1 MGAHDKPCILVSACL
16 LGDPVRYDGG
26 HKLDPAV
33 AALAPWAELVAVC
46 PEAEAGL
53 GVPREAMD
61 LVGDP
66 AGPRAMTAGTGRD
79 RTKELAA
86 VFRGQ
91 AADLAAL
98 EPDAA
103 ILKARS
109 PSCAVESA
117 RVYPQRPRQ
126 GDPAPGRG
134 MFAAELARRA
144 PLLPLAEETDLHRPE
159 PRAHLFR
166 RVFTLRRWRAARTVA
181 PDPEALRAF
190 HERERLGLLGRHPSL
205 CRRLEEIAASACTG
219 AATEAWTR
227 YEALLREAL
236 GHAPTRGTHATALQ
250 HAASTLAE
258 HLGRSDR
265 EDLGGSI
272 DAYRNGEKTLT
283 EVLAFTR
290 SLALIAGRA
299 DLANNPYL
307 APHPLEREEPG
318 AA

>member
-1 MGAHDKPCILVSACL
+1 METHARLRILVSACL

-33 AALAPWAELVAVC
+33 AGLAPWAELVAVC

-66 AGPRAMTAGTGRD
+66 AGPRAVTVETGRD

-86 VFRGQ
+86 VFRRR

-126 GDPAPGRG
+126 GDPVPGRG
-134 MFAAELARRA
+134 LFAAELARRA

-166 RVFTLRRWRAARTVA
+166 RVFTLRRWRAARATA
-181 PDPEALRAF
+181 PDPRALRKF
-190 HERERLGLLGRHPSL
+190 HERERLGLLSHDPDR
-205 CRRLEEIAASACTG
+205 CRGLERLAVSAADRSVD
-219 AATEAWTR
+219 EAWAR
-227 YEALLREAL
+227 YEALLLETLARR
-236 GHAPTRGTHATALQ
+236 PTRRAHAVALR
-250 HAASTLAE
+250 HGASVVA
-258 HLGRSDR
+258 
-265 EDLGGSI
+265 EDLDAGDRGRLAAAIRAYEEGGGS
-272 DAYRNGEKTLT
+272 
-283 EVLAFTR
+283 LAAVA
-290 SLALIAGRA
+290 SLLRELARRKGRK
-299 DLANNPYL
+299 DLADSPYL
-307 APHPLEREEPG
+307 APHPLELGE
-318 AA
+318 